1 MERFQIGFFCVM
13 KFFWVINS
21 LLVGSFLLSTPTLV
35 CAATLEHLIQ
45 LALES
50 HPDAQT
56 SRILQDAAEQDV
68 ASARWQFYPT
78 VVGSVTGVST
88 SNNDRSYLGDDYVA
102 NVGIVQPL
110 WTGGSLTSNLDSAK
124 AGFKQSGAE
133 IDQVEQELA
142 LRVLGIYVDWY
153 SANLRVK
160 SWQQSLITHQ
170 GLSGQVQRRTLGGA
184 SSESDTA
191 LAEARVEI
199 TEADLAGAIA
209 EEQAALAVLAQ
220 LVGKSLFSTD
230 LADDYAQP
238 VDLSADLSNLSLLA
252 QDKNPIVMAALAEV
266 DVAQARVGVVRAQY
280 MPEVN
285 LRLERQNG
293 NIGFADSSSSNRVFL
308 EFTSRF
314 GAGLSRRSDASAA
327 RLRRDAALASV
338 ESQRQI
344 LASNIETDLALKK
357 SIEQRLVALAS
368 AQRATQ
374 AVYASFERQF
384 LSGSRTWLDL
394 LNSARE
400 LTQLELRI
408 ADVRASQVLVSW
420 RLSILSR
427 GLNSVLGDAP

>member
-1 MERFQIGFFCVM
+1 M
-13 KFFWVINS
+13 KFFRVINR
-21 LLVGSFLLSTPTLV
+21 LLIGAFLLSTPTWV

-45 LALES
+45 LALAS
-50 HPDAQT
+50 HPDVQT
-56 SRILQDAAEQDV
+56 SRILQDAAERDV

-78 VVGSVTGVST
+78 AVGSVTGVST
-88 SNNDRSYLGDDYVA
+88 SNNDRSFLGDDYVA

-110 WTGGSLTSNLDSAK
+110 WTGGSLTSNLDVAK

-142 LRVLGIYVDWY
+142 LRVLETYVDWY

-160 SWQQSLITHQ
+160 SWRQSLMTHQ
-170 GLSGQVQRRTLGGA
+170 GLSGQVQRRALGGA

-191 LAEARVEI
+191 LAEARVAI

-209 EEQAALAVLAQ
+209 EEQAALAVLTQ
-220 LVGKSLFSTD
+220 LVGQSLFSVD
-230 LADDYAQP
+230 LADHYAQP
-238 VDLSADLSNLSLLA
+238 VDFSPDVSNLSLLA
-252 QDKNPIVMAALAEV
+252 QDRNPIVMAALAEV
-266 DVAQARVGVVRAQY
+266 EVAQARVGAVRAQY

-338 ESQRQI
+338 EGQRQT
-344 LASNIETDLALKK
+344 LASNIDTDLALQA
-357 SIEQRLVALAS
+357 SIEQRLVALAG
-368 AQRATQ
+368 AQQATQ
-374 AVYASFERQF
+374 AVYASFERQS

-408 ADVRASQVLVSW
+408 ADVRASQILVSW

-427 GLNSVLGDAP
+427 GLNSVLEDNS

>member
-1 MERFQIGFFCVM
+1 M
-13 KFFWVINS
+13 KFFRVINR
-21 LLVGSFLLSTPTLV
+21 LLIGAFLLAAPTWV

-45 LALES
+45 LALAS
-50 HPDAQT
+50 HPDVQT
-56 SRILQDAAEQDV
+56 SRALRGAAEQDV

-78 VVGSVTGVST
+78 VVGSVSGVAT
-88 SNNDRSYLGDDYVA
+88 SSNDRSFLGDDYVA
-102 NVGIVQPL
+102 NMGIVQPL
-110 WTGGSLTSNLDSAK
+110 WTGGSLTSNLDVAK

-142 LRVLGIYVDWY
+142 LRVLGSYVDWY

-170 GLSGQVQRRTLGGA
+170 RLSEQVQRRTLGGA

-191 LAEARVEI
+191 LAEARVAI

-209 EEQAALAVLAQ
+209 EEQAALAVLTQ
-220 LVGKSLFSTD
+220 LVGQSLVSVD
-230 LADDYAQP
+230 LADHYAQP
-238 VDLSADLSNLSLLA
+238 ADLSSDLSNVSLFA
-252 QDKNPIVMAALAEV
+252 QDQNPIVMAALAEV
-266 DVAQARVGVVRAQY
+266 EVAQARVGAVRAQY

-308 EFTSRF
+308 ELTSRF
-314 GAGLSRRSDASAA
+314 GAGLSRRSDAAAA

-338 ESQRQI
+338 ESQRQT
-344 LASNIETDLALKK
+344 LASNIDTDLALKAA
-357 SIEQRLVALAS
+357 IEQRLVALAG

-408 ADVRASQVLVSW
+408 ADVRASQILVSW

-427 GLNSVLGDAP
+427 GLNSVLGDTL